1 LKACGHRIEWTAKR
15 ILEISIYWNVW
26 NVTRLMLF
34 AFAPDISEQDAFQVL
49 PGGICLIMETQLL
62 SGRVWEEDAL
72 AVLAGFSDQPGTWES

>member
-1 LKACGHRIEWTAKR
+1 
-15 ILEISIYWNVW
+15 
-26 NVTRLMLF
+26 MLF